1 MEIAA
6 CFEGILDLAAASH
19 CSLLDLGESLAVGTV
34 CLLSTLSFLRRLDL
48 DLPVAGAGGLTGLTV
63 ETAADGL
70 GSLDSDAAG
79 IVSSEG
85 DAGLVGGG
93 LGDGDPG
100 DGDLGDGDPA
110 PPLNLKT
117 PLFLDLGT
125 VQL

>member
-1 MEIAA
+1 M
-6 CFEGILDLAAASH
+6 
-19 CSLLDLGESLAVGTV
+19 GTV

-79 IVSSEG
+79 IVSGKG

-93 LGDGDPG
+93 LGDGDP
-100 DGDLGDGDPA
+100 GDGDPA